1 LSIAGGD
8 INANFGDF
16 FNRFGTWISG
26 GGDPPLVTDKP
37 ALTHLG
43 SMDTSLSTLNAI
55 NVSNAADT
63 AKLMQQ
69 MKDLTAGTQK
79 SIDANTVVLQRLPAN
94 IRDAIRTGQ

>member
-1 LSIAGGD
+1 
-8 INANFGDF
+8 
-16 FNRFGTWISG
+16 
-26 GGDPPLVTDKP
+26 
-37 ALTHLG
+37 
-43 SMDTSLSTLNAI
+43 MDTSLSTLNAI